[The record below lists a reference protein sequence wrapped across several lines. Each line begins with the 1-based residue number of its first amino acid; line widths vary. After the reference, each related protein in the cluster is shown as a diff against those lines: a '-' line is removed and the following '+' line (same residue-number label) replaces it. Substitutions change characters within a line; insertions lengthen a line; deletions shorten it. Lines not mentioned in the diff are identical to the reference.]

1 MPAAAKRLTW
11 LWFTLPAIVADQI
24 TKYVVE
30 HYTPEDNVRPVIDGF
45 FDLVHRHNR
54 GVAFSMLA
62 DFDAPWMT
70 PLLITF
76 SLTVM
81 ALLVWMLVTDRA
93 GGHRARTG
101 MALILGGAA
110 GNLLDRLQHGS
121 VIDFLD
127 FYVGSYHWPAF
138 NVADSC
144 IVIGA
149 GLVIL
154 ELLTDRSHQTHG
166 EMAN

>member
-1 MPAAAKRLTW
+1 MGATKRVAW
-11 LWFTLPAIVADQI
+11 LWFTVPAIVADQL
-24 TKYVVE
+24 TKFVVE
-30 HYTPEDNVRPVIDGF
+30 HHTPEDYVRPVMDGF

-62 DFDAPWMT
+62 DFDAPWVT
-70 PLLITF
+70 PLLIVF
-76 SLTVM
+76 SLAVM
-81 ALLVWMLVTDRA
+81 ALLVWLLVTDRA
-93 GGHRARTG
+93 GGRRARAG

-110 GNLLDRLQHGS
+110 GNLIDRLLHGS

-127 FYVGSYHWPAF
+127 FYVGAYHWPAF

-154 ELLTDRSHQTHG
+154 ELLTDRSHQAHEGT
-166 EMAN
+166 AN

>member
-1 MPAAAKRLTW
+1 MAAGKRFAW
-11 LWFTLPAIVADQI
+11 LWLTVPAWALDQA
-24 TKYVVE
+24 TKFVVE
-30 HYTPEDNVRPVIDGF
+30 QHTAEDSVRTVIPGF

-62 DFDAPWMT
+62 DLDSPWLT
-70 PLLITF
+70 PLLIGF
-76 SLTVM
+76 ALAVM
-81 ALLVWMLVTDRA
+81 GMLVWLLVSDRA
-93 GGHRARTG
+93 GGRRARVG
-101 MALILGGAA
+101 LALILGGAA
-110 GNLLDRLQHGS
+110 GNLTDRLLHGS

-127 FYVGSYHWPAF
+127 FYLGPYHYPAF

-154 ELLTDRSHQTHG
+154 ELLFEKDKSAK
-166 EMAN
+166 EMTA

>member
-1 MPAAAKRLTW
+1 MAAGKRLTW
-11 LWFTLPAIVADQI
+11 LWLTVPAWALDQA
-24 TKYVVE
+24 TKFVVE
-30 HYTPEDNVRPVIDGF
+30 HHTPEGHVRTVIPGF

-62 DFDAPWMT
+62 DLDSPWLT
-70 PLLITF
+70 PLLIGF
-76 SLTVM
+76 ALVVM
-81 ALLVWMLVTDRA
+81 GMLVWLLVTGR
-93 GGHRARTG
+93 GGGRRARIG
-101 MALILGGAA
+101 LALILGGAA
-110 GNLLDRLQHGS
+110 GNLTDRLLHGS

-127 FYVGSYHWPAF
+127 FYLGQYHYPAF

-154 ELLTDRSHQTHG
+154 ELLFDKDKSAIETT
-166 EMAN
+166 A

>member
-1 MPAAAKRLTW
+1 MAAGKRVAW
-11 LWFTLPAIVADQI
+11 LWLTVPVIALDQA
-24 TKYVVE
+24 TKLVIE
-30 HYTPEDNVRPVIDGF
+30 QQTPEDYARTVIPGF
-45 FDLVHRHNR
+45 FDLVHRHNT

-62 DFDAPWMT
+62 DADSPWLR

-76 SLTVM
+76 ALAVM
-81 ALLVWMLVTDRA
+81 SMLVWLLVTDRA
-93 GGHRARTG
+93 GGRRARAG
-101 MALILGGAA
+101 LALILGGAA
-110 GNLLDRLQHGS
+110 GNLIDRLLHGS

-127 FYVGSYHWPAF
+127 FYVGQYHYPAF

-154 ELLTDRSHQTHG
+154 ELLFEKKVTAGIS
-166 EMAN
+166 

>member
-1 MPAAAKRLTW
+1 MAAAKRLSW
-11 LWFTLPAIVADQI
+11 LWFTVPAIVADQA
-24 TKYVVE
+24 TKYLIE
-30 HYTPEDNVRPVIDGF
+30 HHTPEDNVRPVIDGF

-54 GVAFSMLA
+54 GVAFSMFA
-62 DFDAPWMT
+62 DFDAAWT
-70 PLLITF
+70 APLLITF
-76 SLTVM
+76 ALIVM
-81 ALLVWMLVTDRA
+81 SVLVWFLVTDRA
-93 GGHRARTG
+93 GGRRARTG

-127 FYVGSYHWPAF
+127 FYVSSYHWPAF

-144 IVIGA
+144 IVVGA

-154 ELLTDRSHQTHG
+154 ELLTDRSHSAHEET
-166 EMAN
+166 AN